1 MNIEIVGII
10 ASIIILISACANT
23 TSNKGILLLRGLNI
37 IGSLLYVYYG
47 FKIHSISL
55 VVLDSCMILINGFYL
70 YKHSKI
76 S

>member
-1 MNIEIVGII
+1 MNIEIVGMI
-10 ASIIILISACANT
+10 ASVIILISACCNT
-23 TSNKGILLLRGLNI
+23 TSNKGIVLLRGLNI
-37 IGSLLYVYYG
+37 IGSLIYVYYG

-55 VVLDSCMILINGFYL
+55 VILDSCMILINGFYL